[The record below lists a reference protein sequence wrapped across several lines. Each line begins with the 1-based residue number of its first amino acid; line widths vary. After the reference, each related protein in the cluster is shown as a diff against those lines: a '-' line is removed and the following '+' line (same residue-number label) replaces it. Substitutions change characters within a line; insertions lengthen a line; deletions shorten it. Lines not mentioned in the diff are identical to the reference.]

1 MKRLA
6 GKSVLITGG
15 ARGMGQSHSRL
26 FIEEGARVTI
36 ADVDIERGRSLAA
49 ELGDAAQFVVLDV
62 TSSQAW
68 ADAVDAVLARFGALD
83 VLVNN
88 AGISVAGSIEQ
99 TSREQWE
106 TVLAVNLTGAFLGI
120 KACTPALKQSDRPSI
135 VNISSTAGLRGYPHS
150 AAYNASKFALR
161 GLTKAAAVDL
171 APYGIRVNSIHP
183 GTVRT
188 DMVRSVTDSRQH
200 VLMKRMGE
208 PIEISRL
215 ALFLA
220 SDESSFSTGA
230 EFVADGGETAGRPSL
245 GLASADKS
253 DSIVIS
259 DDGVTESA
267 PRSDQEENWS
277 I

>member
-15 ARGMGQSHSRL
+15 ARGMGESHARL
-26 FIEEGARVTI
+26 FVEEGARVTV
-36 ADVDIERGRSLAA
+36 ADIDVERGLALA
-49 ELGDAAQFVVLDV
+49 TELGDGAQFVALDV
-62 TSSQAW
+62 TSSQNW
-68 ADAVDAVLARFGALD
+68 AEAVDAVLARFGALD

-88 AGISVAGSIEQ
+88 AGISLTGSMEQ

-106 TVLAVNLTGAFLGI
+106 AVLAVNLTGAFLGI
-120 KACTPALKQSDRPSI
+120 KACTSALKQSQGASI

-150 AAYNASKFALR
+150 VAYNASKFGLR

-188 DMVRSVTDSRQH
+188 DMVRSVIDSRQH

-245 GLASADKS
+245 GLASAD
-253 DSIVIS
+253 
-259 DDGVTESA
+259 
-267 PRSDQEENWS
+267 
-277 I
+277 